1 MSDEPSSPVHL
12 GEVGTLANDL
22 ETRLDADPVVLH
34 NLQVTGNLTDEQNN
48 AYVKSTGTEG
58 SVELENLTVTSN
70 ISGNLIVADTIRDT
84 EGNDYVRST
93 ESGGEVTLETLRVT
107 ASIESERIVSDRVE
121 TSTGQTFLSLER
133 NETGTGRVD
142 PFTVPFAG
150 ETFQNMV
157 VDGNFVQM
165 NGTMRGDAKYLT
177 SFAERENENLEKR
190 LSEFAKFSDR
200 RIFVSATDGNDSN
213 HGRSWDQAVKT
224 VRRACE
230 LAQPRTTIFVASG
243 DYYEIT
249 PIYVRSNVAIIGDS
263 LRTVFLYSKSWEF
276 KEQDPNGKGERAVD
290 VNGIDY
296 NRRDFFHVSS
306 GVYLYGLRFKHL
318 ESPGYCASFPA
329 AMVDVGVDSLGRM
342 APLLNGVVR
351 PDQSQVPVLYSPE
364 GYFKDNLPQ
373 TGTYPIGWDTSDNHV
388 VVPIPPG
395 AKIRT
400 PYLDVANRLETKK
413 EAFQNAVV
421 NESFVNGLTD
431 VQKETCRRD
440 TGYLIDAMRYDFE
453 LGKYMHTYEAAF
465 RYYYKDGREIP
476 NAQLQPTV
484 DAIAFLKETVR
495 EDLDDQNLLEP
506 GVKTKLEALFFMLT
520 ETLQNP
526 SFETTLDSFTQVTI
540 DRIHVV
546 SPGERYTL
554 NARIDIDPPSREG
567 GTRAFAVPEILDDTG
582 GIQRVRVFQKGSGYV
597 DEYRNPQWGKS
608 IVRINDGGGA
618 QNAELRP
625 VFRIETFRA
634 WSEEAGVM
642 RPAGGVFS
650 PQQDGPYRSQR
661 TYKSFNGR
669 FDARQIYPED
679 EEPCLVLECGIKLRQ
694 GAFGE
699 TALNNRGNFRRASQ
713 RMKEFR
719 SAIQNAG
726 IQRPE
731 VPSGD
736 TELRSLCFRDI
747 GFLVDAIASD
757 LFEGGAYESIRAAN
771 AYFTRDADGNTN
783 SVLTNNS
790 VDDQVRKT
798 ADVVRWIKDYV
809 INTTFDDWS
818 LEPDAIPI
826 VESLFD
832 GIADTIHKGEG
843 TNLQEPDQIELNAR
857 RYVAYRLHDSNLT
870 KWRFEGRNVRDK
882 GWTILD
888 QRDFT
893 FEQREFAN
901 RTVTPSF
908 DSNIENP
915 GEWEVAYDIL
925 RENRASIQQAVI
937 ESVRVSSNIT
947 LTEQQ
952 YNTCFRDVGLIL
964 NAIMTDLRAGGT
976 RFSKRAAIAYYVGN
990 RSVLPVNQTQPTI
1003 DAIQMIKTAVLEL
1016 LPIDRFENERE
1027 IVVSLIDGIIATID
1041 APRISVEGRYGIPNS
1056 NAYHFYRLVMVQ
1068 NEEDRVEDQGAMRV
1082 GRVELFE
1089 EDIPTVY
1096 VDGPEITGT
1105 VVEGVEV
1112 VNGGSQYS
1120 TSSPPTVLFVRG
1132 PNDPAGAP
1140 NAEAEAIVEDG
1151 KVVRVRMIKGGAN
1164 FLSPPT
1170 VRFETSTGEGATA
1183 VAFMG
1188 DDYARVR
1195 VDSLDPESGRIDQVS
1210 VVHTGSGYEVTPT
1223 VSIPPPRRFQPFVV
1237 ASPYVQNCSN
1247 ISGPWD
1253 TKRYRVSE
1261 FYPLPFPLDN
1271 IYRDASQT
1279 DVRRVNNYGS
1289 AGGIRIDGA
1298 ACSSESPLR
1307 SFVVDAFTQV
1317 NQGGLGFLLTNLAY
1331 AQFVSTFGTFC
1342 TTHMK
1347 AINGSFA
1354 NASNSV
1360 TDFGLTGLEAYGY
1373 WTEPYTRARVVEPG
1387 ERNSTTWRS
1396 PSGMFLEGRGYF
1408 SDVRTI
1414 EWISRGENFTTD
1426 DVVTV
1431 RIGRP
1436 EVSNGSRARVLG
1448 ESYEGST
1455 GRTTLDMAQLSGS
1468 ELEDLIIE
1476 RRPAEGL
1483 GYGQD
1488 GEIFGGTGYRFPPN
1502 VTVETPP
1509 ERGNPSA
1516 IVSLSGVSIIRIQVL
1531 EGRQPDILSIAR
1543 IHGNWYTVESVSEA
1557 KTPDDRDISGQ
1568 YDVVFFP
1575 PVAYADLGFEINF
1588 HSVSYLSTGSHVMEY
1603 VGSGVTYNALP
1614 EYGGV
1619 PSEAAETRNIEP
1631 AKVFYTTS
1639 DHRGNSKVGPR
1650 FSVNQ
1655 ATGAITL
1662 DASSF
1667 DLQNLEGIGPFIR
1680 NGIAIGERLR
1690 ELSNN
1695 VQLRSDATGQS
1706 DSQTAPTQVAVK
1718 TYVDRRAVPPVP
1730 NEYLTKKFFLQAI
1743 QDSQAVGDFQQQY
1756 GWAELDAGDLRIEEA
1771 SLRADVLTGMFVDG
1785 DTRIYGNANVG
1796 TLLVSEPERD
1806 TPLPN
1811 GALGV
1816 SVDRSS
1822 GTPTLVFRF
1831 RGEDGDYTRIFEMNV
1846 DDAGSS

>member
-1 MSDEPSSPVHL
+1 MTDSNSSPVRL
-12 GEVGTLANDL
+12 GDVGSRTSDL
-22 ETRLDADPVVLH
+22 ETRLDADPVTFH
-34 NLQVTGNLTDEQNN
+34 NVQVTGNLTDEQNN
-48 AYVKSTGTEG
+48 AYIKSTGTEG
-58 SVELENLTVTSN
+58 SVQLENLTVTAN
-70 ISGNLIVADTIRDT
+70 LTGNLIVSDAIQDT
-84 EGNDYVRST
+84 EGNEYVRST
-93 ESGGEVTLETLRVT
+93 GSGGEVTLDKLRVQT
-107 ASIESERIVSDRVE
+107 SLESERIVSDRVE
-121 TSTGQTFLSLER
+121 TSTGQTFLPLER

-142 PFTVPFAG
+142 PFTIPFAG
-150 ETFQNMV
+150 ETFQNMI

-165 NGTMRGDAKYLT
+165 NGTMRGNAKYLT

-200 RIFVSATDGNDSN
+200 RIFVSSTDGNDSN

-249 PIYVRSNVAIIGDS
+249 PIYVRPNVAIIGDS

-276 KEQDPNGKGERAVD
+276 KEQDPNGKGERAVE

-342 APLLNGVVR
+342 APLVNGTVR
-351 PDQSQVPVLYSPE
+351 SDETQIPIVYSPD
-364 GYFKDNLPQ
+364 GYFQDNLPQ
-373 TGTYPIGWDTSDNHV
+373 TGTYPNGWDTNEQYV
-388 VVPIPPG
+388 VVPIPLG

-400 PYLDVANRLETKK
+400 PFVDVSDRLKTQRDTLQDVVMNET
-413 EAFQNAVV
+413 
-421 NESFVNGLTD
+421 FVDGLTD
-431 VQKETCRRD
+431 AQKELCRRD
-440 TGYLIDAMRYDFE
+440 TGYLIDAMRFDFE
-453 LGKYMHTYEAAF
+453 LGTYMHTYEAAF
-465 RYYYKDGREIP
+465 RYYYKDRREIP
-476 NAQLQPTV
+476 NNQLSSTL
-484 DAIAFLKETVR
+484 DAISFLKEKVR
-495 EDLDDQNLLEP
+495 TDLDDQNLLDSDVE
-506 GVKTKLEALFFMLT
+506 TKLDALFFMLT
-520 ETLQNP
+520 DTLESP
-526 SFETTLDSFTQVTI
+526 TFETILDSFTQVVI
-540 DRIHVV
+540 ERIHVV
-546 SPGERYTL
+546 TPGEGYTL
-554 NARIDIDPPSREG
+554 NARVDIDSPVREG
-567 GTRAFAVPEILDDTG
+567 GIRAFAVPEILDENG
-582 GIQRVRVFQKGSGYV
+582 GIKRVRVFQKGSGYIE
-597 DEYRNPQWGKS
+597 EYRDPSFGKS
-608 IVRINDGGGA
+608 IVRITDQAGA
-618 QNAELRP
+618 QNAVLRP
-625 VFRIETFRA
+625 VFRVETFRA
-634 WSEEAGVM
+634 WSEEAGIM
-642 RPAGGVFS
+642 RPAGSVFS
-650 PQQDGPYRSQR
+650 PQRQYETPYRSTR
-661 TYKSFNGR
+661 VYKSFNGR

-679 EEPCLVLECGIKLRQ
+679 DEPCLVLECGSKLRQ

-699 TALNNRGNFRRASQ
+699 TALNNRGNFRLASD

-731 VPSGD
+731 VPSED
-736 TELRSLCFRDI
+736 AELRGLCFRDI

-757 LFEGGAYESIRAAN
+757 LFEGGAYESVRAAN
-771 AYFTRDADGNTN
+771 AYFTRDANGNTT
-783 SVLTNNS
+783 SILTNA
-790 VDDQVRKT
+790 VTDQVRKT

-809 INTTFDDWS
+809 VETTFEDWT
-818 LEPDAIPI
+818 LEDDAIPI
-826 VESLFD
+826 IEALFD
-832 GIADTIHKGEG
+832 GIADTIAKGDG
-843 TNLQEPDQIELNAR
+843 DNLQEPDQIELNAR

-882 GWTILD
+882 GWTLLD
-888 QRDFT
+888 ERDFT

-908 DSNIENP
+908 DPDINNP
-915 GEWEVAYDIL
+915 GEWEVAYDRL
-925 RENRASIQQAVI
+925 RENRTSIQEAVI
-937 ESVRVSSNIT
+937 ESVRASSDIT
-947 LTEQQ
+947 LTETQ
-952 YNTCFRDVGLIL
+952 YQTCFRDVGLIL
-964 NAIMTDLRAGGT
+964 NAVMTDLRVGGT
-976 RFSKRAAIAYYVGN
+976 RFSKRAAVAYYVGN

-1016 LPIDRFENERE
+1016 LPSDRFENERQ
-1027 IVVSLIDGIIATID
+1027 IVGSLIDGIIATID
-1041 APRISVEGRYGIPNS
+1041 APRISVEGRYGISNS

-1068 NEEDRVEDQGAMRV
+1068 NEEDRVEDPGTMRV
-1082 GRVELFE
+1082 GRIELFE
-1089 EDIPTVY
+1089 EDIPRVY

-1105 VVEGVEV
+1105 VVEGVEI
-1112 VNGGSQYS
+1112 VNGGSQYES
-1120 TSSPPTVLFVRG
+1120 ESPPTVKFVRG
-1132 PNDPAGAP
+1132 SNDPTSAP
-1140 NAEAEAIVEDG
+1140 NAEAEAIVENG
-1151 KVVRVRMIKGGAN
+1151 RVVRVRMIKNGAN

-1170 VRFETSTGEGATA
+1170 IEFESSKGGGATA

-1195 VDSLDPESGRIDQVS
+1195 VDSLDPESGRINQVS
-1210 VVHTGSGYEVTPT
+1210 IVHAGSGYEVTPT
-1223 VSIPPPRRFQPFVV
+1223 VSIAPPRRLQPFVV

-1253 TKRYRVSE
+1253 NQRYRVSE

-1271 IYRDASQT
+1271 IYRDNPASG
-1279 DVRRVNNYGS
+1279 DIRRVNNYGS

-1298 ACSSESPLR
+1298 TCNPESPLR

-1360 TDFGLTGLEAYGY
+1360 TDFGITGLEAYGY

-1387 ERNSTTWRS
+1387 DRNSTTWRS
-1396 PSGMFLEGRGYF
+1396 PAGMFLEGQGYF
-1408 SDVRTI
+1408 SDIRTI
-1414 EWISRGENFTTD
+1414 EWISRGEGFRPD
-1426 DVVTV
+1426 DEVTV
-1431 RIGRP
+1431 AIGRP
-1436 EVSNGSRARVLG
+1436 EASNAIRARVVG
-1448 ESYEGST
+1448 ESYESGT
-1455 GRTTLDMAQLSGS
+1455 GRTTLDLSELSGK
-1468 ELEDLIIE
+1468 ELEDLIIQ
-1476 RRPAEGL
+1476 RSPAEGL

-1488 GEIFGGTGYRFPPN
+1488 GELFGGVGYRFPPL

-1509 ERGNPSA
+1509 DRGNPNA
-1516 IVSLSGVSIIRIQVL
+1516 VVTLSGVSVIRIQVL

-1575 PVAYADLGFEINF
+1575 PVSYADLGFEINF
-1588 HSVSYLSTGSHVMEY
+1588 HNVSYLSTGSHVMEY

-1619 PSEAAETRNIEP
+1619 PSETAETRNIEP

-1743 QDSQAVGDFQQQY
+1743 QDSQTVGDFQQQY
-1756 GWAELDAGDLRIEEA
+1756 GWAELDAGDLRIEQA
-1771 SLRADVLTGMFVDG
+1771 NLRADVLTGMFVDG

-1796 TLLVSEPERD
+1796 TLQVSDPERD
-1806 TPLPN
+1806 VPLPN

-1816 SVDRSS
+1816 SVDQSS
-1822 GTPTLVFRF
+1822 GTPALVFRF
-1831 RGEDGDYTRIFEMNV
+1831 RGEDGDYTRRFDMSPV
-1846 DDAGSS
+1846 SDD